1 LSSGPQETLG
11 LIERGRFSF
20 NGANL
25 NGKKISKGLH
35 IVKNSLLE
43 FLKLE
48 T

>member
-25 NGKKISKGLH
+25 NGKKLAKGFILLK
-35 IVKNSLLE
+35 IAYWNS
-43 FLKLE
+43 
-48 T
+48 